1 MTFTHPFVLM
11 LLVPLALAL
20 LLAQDHRAVLAGRLP
35 GGWRR
40 LVAPGLHD
48 YLGRGLRDQAPGMV
62 RWCCGLAAI
71 LVIALARPVI
81 ESAEQPAWANLAG
94 RVVVID
100 MSAASALPGH
110 RLRAAAI
117 VESSMPVPVA
127 LVATA
132 GESYTVVPFTSDPR
146 HLERYLQVLDTTMM
160 PLEGRSLS
168 SGIAH
173 AEALLRDGSIRAGLI
188 VVLTGGAPPGDPVRL
203 AASGTRRAIL
213 LTNAEPL
220 PWRETGRRLGAEIRA
235 ETDSA
240 GVLAD
245 HDDAIR
251 DLVLASDRD
260 STLDL
265 TPWVLALAV
274 AGWLALFRRRSSE

>member
-1 MTFTHPFVLM
+1 MTFAHPFVLL
-11 LLVPLALAL
+11 LLVPLALGL
-20 LLAQDHRAVLAGRLP
+20 LLAQDRRAVPAGRLP

-40 LVAPGLHD
+40 LVAPDLHD
-48 YLGRGLRDQAPGMV
+48 YLGRGLRDRTPGMV

-81 ESAEQPAWANLAG
+81 ESTDRPAWANLAG

-100 MSAASALPGH
+100 MSAASALPEH

-132 GESYTVVPFTSDPR
+132 GESYTVVPFTSDPQ
-146 HLERYLQVLDTTMM
+146 HLGRYLQVLDTTMM

-173 AEALLRDGSIRAGLI
+173 AEALLRDGRVRSGLI
-188 VVLTGGAPPGDPVRL
+188 VVLTGGQPPADPVRP

-213 LTNAEPL
+213 LADADPDR
-220 PWRETGRRLGAEIRA
+220 WRETGRRLGAEVLDQ
-235 ETDSA
+235 TDSA
-240 GVLAD
+240 TVLD
-245 HDDAIR
+245 GHDDAIR
-251 DLVLASDRD
+251 DLVRTSDPD

-265 TPWVLALAV
+265 TPWVLALAA
-274 AGWLALFRRRSSE
+274 AGWLALFRRRSGE